1 MVEARRLRPRLLAT
15 ARRYVGDDDA
25 EDVVQDVLLR
35 LWQMVDELRQPLDA
49 LASVLVRNQCV
60 SLLRRQHRLATVV
73 GDFAVSD
80 GKTVGHSGGD
90 ETVGHSGGDEGD
102 GHSGGDVG
110 DGSTDERLER
120 LMRVIERL
128 PTMQQTVLRLR
139 HVDGMEMRDI
149 AAIVG
154 TTEVAVRKTLSRARQ
169 NVRQQYQQ
177 HDDR

>member
-35 LWQMVDELRQPLDA
+35 LWQMVDELRQPFDA

-60 SLLRRQHRLATVV
+60 SLLRRQHRLATLADGVE
-73 GDFAVSD
+73 GSD
-80 GKTVGHSGGD
+80 GKTVGHSDGG
-90 ETVGHSGGDEGD
+90 E
-102 GHSGGDVG
+102 DV
-110 DGSTDERLER
+110 SAADERLER
-120 LMRVIERL
+120 LMRVIEGL

-154 TTEVAVRKTLSRARQ
+154 ATEVAVRKTLSRARQ
-169 NVRQQYQQ
+169 NVRLQYQKQ
-177 HDDR
+177 NDR

>member
-35 LWQMVDELRQPLDA
+35 LWQMVDELRQPFDA

-60 SLLRRQHRLATVV
+60 SLLRRKHRLGTLANGVE
-73 GDFAVSD
+73 GAD
-80 GKTVGHSGGD
+80 GKTVGHSDGE
-90 ETVGHSGGDEGD
+90 ETVGHSDGGE
-102 GHSGGDVG
+102 DVG
-110 DGSTDERLER
+110 SGDERLER
-120 LMRVIERL
+120 LMRVIEGL

-154 TTEVAVRKTLSRARQ
+154 ATEVAVRKTLSRARQ
-169 NVRQQYQQ
+169 NVRLQYQKQ
-177 HDDR
+177 NDR